1 MTPEHK
7 AAAELAFNTK
17 YQDHE
22 PFAECPP
29 HVQRLWLD
37 AWEAATFHA
46 AAICRG
52 AARHYEAA
60 KSHGCSVGAFQCAVM
75 VVRGGAK

>member
-7 AAAELAFNTK
+7 AVAELAFNTK
-17 YQDHE
+17 YLGCE

-46 AAICRG
+46 AAICRDETTKRTT
-52 AARHYEAA
+52 APDEEHRKQE
-60 KSHGCSVGAFQCAVM
+60 
-75 VVRGGAK
+75 

>member
-7 AAAELAFNTK
+7 AAAEAAYNATYFGG
-17 YQDHE
+17 D
-22 PFAECPP
+22 PFELCPP

-46 AAICRG
+46 AVICRE
-52 AARHYEAA
+52 AARQYEAA

-75 VVRGGAK
+75 VVKGGA

>member
-7 AAAELAFNTK
+7 AVAELAFNTK
-17 YQDHE
+17 YLGCE
-22 PFAECPP
+22 TFAECPP

-46 AAICRG
+46 ATCGRPLERPVRRH
-52 AARHYEAA
+52 AATEA
-60 KSHGCSVGAFQCAVM
+60 
-75 VVRGGAK
+75 REPRP